1 MARDPAIPLMAT
13 LCHPKRDR
21 RVKPGDDAE
30 EWESAMFQKPSIA
43 DLRHAADAL
52 GMKPSMHYLS
62 AALDIVAPLCAAYAA
77 LDDAP
82 DDKPALKYPR
92 DGGRRPS
99 AEENPLGAWYVK
111 TSIKGASSGKLAGRR
126 VAVKDNVCVA
136 GVPMMVGAGFL
147 DGSIPDIDATIVT
160 RILDAGGEIAG
171 KAVCEYYCVSGG
183 SHTSSTGPVH
193 NPRKH
198 GHTTGGSSS
207 GSAALVASGEV
218 PMAIGGD
225 QAGSIRIPA
234 SYCGIVGLKPTYG
247 LVPYTGIGP
256 LEITLDTAGPMTANV
271 ADNALMLEVIA
282 GPDGLDSRQHLAKVE
297 RYTDAL
303 GGDAKGLRI
312 GVLKEGFGHRNS
324 EPDVDAKVR
333 AAAGRFA
340 ALGATVADVSV
351 PEHIALGF
359 PTWAAI
365 RGDAACVT
373 LLEMNGF
380 GLGYEGYYPL
390 SALHAAMK
398 WREHADEFA
407 DTLKIASI
415 FSKYTLDRYGGH
427 YYAKAQNLRR
437 RLRAAYDAAL
447 ASHDLL
453 LLPTTVLKATP
464 IPPRNASPQ
473 EVTRRSW
480 EATRNTCPFNVSH
493 HPAISIPC
501 GLSDGLPV
509 GLMLVGRH
517 WEETTIYRAADAFEK
532 SGDWTKF

>member
-1 MARDPAIPLMAT
+1 MGPFE
-13 LCHPKRDR
+13 
-21 RVKPGDDAE
+21 KPT
-30 EWESAMFQKPSIA
+30 IA
-43 DLRHAADAL
+43 DLRHAASQLRMNPSDQYL
-52 GMKPSMHYLS
+52 G
-62 AALDIVAPLCAAYAA
+62 AALEIVTPLAAAYAA
-77 LDDAP
+77 LDAVP
-82 DDKPALKYPR
+82 DDKPAVKYPR
-92 DGGRRPS
+92 DGGWRPTP
-99 AEENPLGAWYVK
+99 AENPLGAWYVK
-111 TSIKGASSGKLAGRR
+111 TAIKGAAGGKLLGRR
-126 VAVKDNVCVA
+126 VALKDNVCLA

-147 DGSIPDIDATIVT
+147 DGSIPDIDATIVE

-183 SHTSSTGPVH
+183 SHTSATGPVQ
-193 NPRKH
+193 NPRKL

-234 SYCGIVGLKPTYG
+234 SFCGIVGLKPTCG

-256 LEITLDTAGPMTANV
+256 LEITIDTTGPMTANV
-271 ADNALMLEVIA
+271 ADNALLLSVIA
-282 GPDGLDSRQHLAKVE
+282 GPDAFDSRQRGAKVDD
-297 RYTDAL
+297 YVAAL
-303 GGDAKGLRI
+303 GGGAKGLRI

-333 AAAGRFA
+333 AAAEHFKS
-340 ALGATVADVSV
+340 LGAEVEEVSV
-351 PEHIALGF
+351 PEHLTLGF
-359 PTWAAI
+359 PVWAAI

-380 GLGYEGYYPL
+380 GLGYEGLYPL
-390 SALHAAMK
+390 SVIEAAMK
-398 WREHADEFA
+398 WRDHADEFA

-447 ASHDLL
+447 TLHDLL
-453 LLPTTVLKATP
+453 LLPTTVMKATP
-464 IPPRNASPQ
+464 IPPKGASPQ

-501 GLSDGLPV
+501 GMTDGLPV
-509 GLMLVGRH
+509 GMMLVGRH
-517 WEETTIYRAADAFEK
+517 WEEATIYRAAQAFEN
-532 SGDWTKF
+532 SGDWMTR